1 MGALVL
7 KSPNESEMAAV
18 FKKLKIRY
26 IFTPVWSMV
35 VKFGTLIQNKSVN
48 SIGRKNSVFTR
59 ATRPA
64 IHGPVFVSVYLYF
77 TSWTSRSSVKTAA
90 WIELAFGVAASFDIY
105 KTYSVL

>member
-1 MGALVL
+1 
-7 KSPNESEMAAV
+7 
-18 FKKLKIRY
+18 
-26 IFTPVWSMV
+26 MV

-64 IHGPVFVSVYLYF
+64 IHGPVFVSVYLSF